1 MFDVSKELN
10 VFYESHV
17 RLGTD
22 LRNDLGRYRELN
34 LQRLT
39 DGLKALGDKKGVI
52 FNTFVDNKNQG
63 SYAMHTLNQCVHT
76 DYDIDVAVIF
86 ENDDLPEDAADAR
99 TRVRDALAEKCS
111 NFTKEPEARKNAV
124 TIWYADGYHIDF
136 AVYRRR
142 TNWLGN
148 TVIEHAGGD
157 GWTERDPM
165 AFTNWFTDK
174 VTTKSPPT
182 MLESLLGTNVTV
194 PKQQLRRIV
203 RFVKAFARSRS
214 SWALPGGIIIS
225 TLVCEVYKSHPT
237 RDDVALHDTL
247 KALLARLKADVHV
260 DNPVQPGMSFTA
272 YERRRKEVERL
283 RDCLEEKLPSLE
295 ALHRSDC
302 SARQAFAAWDAIFW
316 HDFWTEQK
324 HAADRAFATAGISVE
339 CWLARNQGGPVFK
352 QHRSDSTPLPKG
364 LHLRFTAKPEGI
376 VPPYTVRWSVKNEGH
391 EAQDAGQLAHNS
403 VKSANEPYWTS
414 TAFKGRQKMICEVL
428 KDGVTVRRAEHYV
441 RIGTSR

>member
-1 MFDVSKELN
+1 
-10 VFYESHV
+10 
-17 RLGTD
+17 
-22 LRNDLGRYRELN
+22 
-34 LQRLT
+34 
-39 DGLKALGDKKGVI
+39 
-52 FNTFVDNKNQG
+52 
-63 SYAMHTLNQCVHT
+63 MHTLNQCVHT

-99 TRVRDALAEKCS
+99 KRVRDALAEKCS

-124 TIWYADGYHIDF
+124 TIWYAEGYHIDF

-142 TNWLGN
+142 TNWLGD

-157 GWTERDPM
+157 GWTERDPLSY
-165 AFTNWFTDK
+165 TNWFTDK
-174 VTTKSPPT
+174 VTTMSPHT
-182 MLESLLGTNVTV
+182 TLESLLGTKVTV
-194 PKQQLRRIV
+194 SKQQLRRIV

-247 KALLARLKADVHV
+247 KALLTRLKANVHV
-260 DNPVQPGMSFTA
+260 DNPVQPGMRFTA
-272 YERRRKEVERL
+272 YERRCKEVERL
-283 RDCLEEKLPSLE
+283 RDCLEEKLPSLDV
-295 ALHRSDC
+295 LHRSDC
-302 SARQAFAAWDAIFW
+302 TALQASAAWDAIFW
-316 HDFWTEQK
+316 HDFWAEQK
-324 HAADRAFATAGISVE
+324 HAAYCAPATEGISVE
-339 CWLARNQGGPVFK
+339 CWLARNEGGAVFK
-352 QHRSDSTPLPKG
+352 KHRSDSTPLPKG

-376 VPPYTVRWSVKNEGH
+376 VPPYTIRWSVQNEGH

-428 KDGVTVRRAEHYV
+428 KDGVTVRRTEHYV